1 MEMLDMQPTKNAKR
15 VKIKCKV
22 LSGRAEIDLNHHLY
36 ELEYASEDKQGK
48 IFVNFKDKSNG
59 NELLIEYTF
68 EQAFSEEGT
77 KERTYDYSY
86 CDEEIYLDDSEED

>member
-1 MEMLDMQPTKNAKR
+1 MEVLDMQPTKNAKK

-22 LSGRAEIDLNHHLY
+22 LSERAEIDLNHHLF
-36 ELEYASEDKQGK
+36 ELEYASEDKQGR

-68 EQAFSEEGT
+68 EQAFSEEGS
-77 KERTYDYSY
+77 EESAYDYSY
-86 CDEEIYLDDSEED
+86 CDGEPYHDDLEED

>member
-1 MEMLDMQPTKNAKR
+1 MEVLDMHPTKNAQR

-36 ELEYASEDKQGK
+36 ELEYAHEDKQGR

-59 NELLIEYTF
+59 NDLVIEYSF
-68 EQAFSEEGT
+68 EQAFSDERT
-77 KERTYDYSY
+77 KERTYDYSDS
-86 CDEEIYLDDSEED
+86 DEEIYHDDSEED